1 VVTFRKQLKIFK
13 MQPLSIHY
21 SPNQRQSVLS
31 DEYNQSLLLCWK
43 IRVGFRKLI
52 EIERIKAYTDWFFTN
67 TLLPHFNIEE
77 KFIFPLLGKQ
87 HDLVKLSL
95 SKHRRLKKLFD
106 EEVDIQ
112 KSLSLI
118 EEELET
124 HIRFEKRKLLIEVQ
138 QSASIKDQELIL
150 KMFSEIRSFE
160 TWTDE
165 FWK

>member
-1 VVTFRKQLKIFK
+1 MTPASNRSSNNPPHPF
-13 MQPLSIHY
+13 
-21 SPNQRQSVLS
+21 LS
-31 DEYNQSLLLCWK
+31 DEYNQSMLFCWK
-43 IRVGFRKLI
+43 IRIGFRKLI
-52 EIERIKAYTDWFFTN
+52 EIERIKTYADWFFTN
-67 TLLPHFNIEE
+67 NLLPRFNIEE
-77 KFIFPLLGKQ
+77 KFIFPLLGKH

-124 HIRFEKRKLLIEVQ
+124 HVRFEKRKLLMEFQ
-138 QSASIKDQELIL
+138 RSASVKDLELIL
-150 KMFSEIRSFE
+150 KMFSEVPSVEI
-160 TWTDE
+160 WMDE